1 MDIYTTREVLKNNLT
16 SIFDLNLRVA
26 YYARVSTEKEE
37 QKVSLEHQQDY
48 YREYI
53 QSKNNWIFVDGYID
67 DGVSAIS
74 TTKREEFQRMVLDAK
89 AGKIDLII
97 TKEITRFARNVLD
110 SRKMSSR
117 IRFGQARSIEK
128 GVVLGNSH
136 IYGWDKHNGRLFINE
151 EEAKMIRLIF
161 EKYASGEW
169 STNALEKWLW
179 ELGYR
184 NYKGGK
190 ISSRVIGNIIR
201 NPKYKGY
208 YVGGKVKI
216 VDLFTKKQKFLPEDQ
231 WVMYKDDGSRVPAI
245 VDEKLWNSANKILEE
260 RGATIKNRHTSFKHD
275 NIFTGIIRCAND
287 GATFWLKVRT
297 IHGKECHTW
306 ICSHKIKNGA
316 ASCKSIA
323 IKEEDLL
330 NILSNSFNMIAYN
343 TNDYAV
349 RYAEFYKKESYRLT
363 NDAQNIEE
371 IEQDIIKLEKKREK
385 LLDFSMAGYITNAE
399 FVSRNE
405 GFTKAITNKKLEIE
419 RIKET
424 HPIPQ
429 EEILALLAETSKIA
443 QEYANSNP
451 KDITRAKVEN
461 LIDTIIIKSLG
472 EKKAEVSILYKNG
485 LPRKKMTPAGSLETI
500 SANMVQEKPYI
511 TENGTEYLVFSA
523 IKENK

>member
-97 TKEITRFARNVLD
+97 TKEITRFARNVLDSIKYTRELLSNGTAVWFQNDAINTLDEDSEFRLTVMSGIAQED

-260 RGATIKNRHTSFKHD
+260 RG
-275 NIFTGIIRCAND
+275 G
-287 GATFWLKVRT
+287 
-297 IHGKECHTW
+297 
-306 ICSHKIKNGA
+306 
-316 ASCKSIA
+316 
-323 IKEEDLL
+323 
-330 NILSNSFNMIAYN
+330 
-343 TNDYAV
+343 
-349 RYAEFYKKESYRLT
+349 
-363 NDAQNIEE
+363 Q
-371 IEQDIIKLEKKREK
+371 Q
-385 LLDFSMAGYITNAE
+385 
-399 FVSRNE
+399 
-405 GFTKAITNKKLEIE
+405 
-419 RIKET
+419 
-424 HPIPQ
+424 
-429 EEILALLAETSKIA
+429 
-443 QEYANSNP
+443 
-451 KDITRAKVEN
+451 
-461 LIDTIIIKSLG
+461 
-472 EKKAEVSILYKNG
+472 
-485 LPRKKMTPAGSLETI
+485 
-500 SANMVQEKPYI
+500 
-511 TENGTEYLVFSA
+511 
-523 IKENK
+523 

>member
-110 SRKMSSR
+110 SIKYTRELLANGTAVWFQNDAINTLDEDSEFRLTVMSGIAQEDSRKMSSR

-169 STNALEKWLW
+169 STNALEKCLW

-216 VDLFTKKQKFLPEDQ
+216 VDLFTKQL
-231 WVMYKDDGSRVPAI
+231 
-245 VDEKLWNSANKILEE
+245 
-260 RGATIKNRHTSFKHD
+260 
-275 NIFTGIIRCAND
+275 
-287 GATFWLKVRT
+287 
-297 IHGKECHTW
+297 
-306 ICSHKIKNGA
+306 
-316 ASCKSIA
+316 
-323 IKEEDLL
+323 
-330 NILSNSFNMIAYN
+330 
-343 TNDYAV
+343 
-349 RYAEFYKKESYRLT
+349 
-363 NDAQNIEE
+363 
-371 IEQDIIKLEKKREK
+371 
-385 LLDFSMAGYITNAE
+385 
-399 FVSRNE
+399 
-405 GFTKAITNKKLEIE
+405 
-419 RIKET
+419 
-424 HPIPQ
+424 
-429 EEILALLAETSKIA
+429 
-443 QEYANSNP
+443 
-451 KDITRAKVEN
+451 
-461 LIDTIIIKSLG
+461 
-472 EKKAEVSILYKNG
+472 
-485 LPRKKMTPAGSLETI
+485 
-500 SANMVQEKPYI
+500 
-511 TENGTEYLVFSA
+511 
-523 IKENK
+523 